1 MYTGSMKR
9 TTIFLPPDQI
19 KKLQKV
25 AKRKGINVAQLI
37 RIYIAAGLEGVKP

>member
-1 MYTGSMKR
+1 MYTESMKR

-25 AKRKGINVAQLI
+25 AKKKGINVAQLI